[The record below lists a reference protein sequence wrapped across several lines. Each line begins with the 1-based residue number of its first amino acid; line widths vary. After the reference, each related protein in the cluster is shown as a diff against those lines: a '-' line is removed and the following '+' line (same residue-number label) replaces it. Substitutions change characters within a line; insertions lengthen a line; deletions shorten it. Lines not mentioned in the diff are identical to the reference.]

1 MFLTGLPFS
10 IVGFLPG
17 AGVGLVILAD
27 VAVHDPSLAVG
38 VVVVVVGVDK
48 LTLRGRFLLFQLFIA
63 PPVTAAVHQHHVEV
77 EAWSQQMRTHRWNT
91 FRPGHVDNDN
101 NSIENSGRRPIVT
114 VIVAHRAAAPINRS
128 WCKSFWSAE
137 KNLNC
142 FFYISAGVEE
152 LHSPIWQDLGRIQI
166 SLSSEMKNVADD
178 AATSDETLTIPLV
191 SLTLNA

>member
-27 VAVHDPSLAVG
+27 VAVHDLSLAVG

-77 EAWSQQMRTHRWNT
+77 EA
-91 FRPGHVDNDN
+91 
-101 NSIENSGRRPIVT
+101 
-114 VIVAHRAAAPINRS
+114 
-128 WCKSFWSAE
+128 
-137 KNLNC
+137 
-142 FFYISAGVEE
+142 
-152 LHSPIWQDLGRIQI
+152 
-166 SLSSEMKNVADD
+166 
-178 AATSDETLTIPLV
+178 
-191 SLTLNA
+191 

>member
-27 VAVHDPSLAVG
+27 VAVHDPSLAVAAV

-77 EAWSQQMRTHRWNT
+77 EA
-91 FRPGHVDNDN
+91 
-101 NSIENSGRRPIVT
+101 
-114 VIVAHRAAAPINRS
+114 
-128 WCKSFWSAE
+128 
-137 KNLNC
+137 
-142 FFYISAGVEE
+142 
-152 LHSPIWQDLGRIQI
+152 
-166 SLSSEMKNVADD
+166 
-178 AATSDETLTIPLV
+178 
-191 SLTLNA
+191 